1 MRCARRERYSDA
13 GGAMKTDLKKS
24 LDCYRAGRPG
34 EFRVLEVPELTY
46 LAVDGHGDPNSAPE
60 FSAAVEALYPLA
72 YKLKFMSKTRLSH
85 DYVVM
90 PLEGLWTAADMASFT
105 TVRDKT
111 AWSWT
116 LLMMVPDWITQAMFE
131 DAREIV
137 MSTATAAA
145 ASAAGS
151 VRLQTLQEKTCV
163 QTLHIGSYDDEAPL
177 LQRLHDEVIPEL
189 GYRMRGL
196 HHEIYLSDARRVEPA
211 RRRTLLRQPVTR

>member
-1 MRCARRERYSDA
+1 
-13 GGAMKTDLKKS
+13 MKTDFKKS

-46 LAVDGHGDPNSAPE
+46 LAIDGRRDPNAAPQ
-60 FSAAVEALYPLA
+60 FTAALEALYPLA
-72 YKLKFMSKTRLSH
+72 YKLKFMSKAQLRR

-90 PLEGLWTAADMASFT
+90 PLEGLWSADDMASFT
-105 TVRDKT
+105 TARDKS
-111 AWSWT
+111 AWAWT
-116 LLMMVPDWITQAMFE
+116 LLTMVPDWITQPMLD
-131 DAREIV
+131 DARGVV
-137 MSTATAAA
+137 MSTASAAA

-151 VRLQTLQEKTCV
+151 VRLQTLQEETCM
-163 QTLHIGSYDDEAPL
+163 QTLHIGSYDDEAPV
-177 LQRLHDEVIPEL
+177 LQRLHDEVVPEL

>member
-1 MRCARRERYSDA
+1 
-13 GGAMKTDLKKS
+13 MKTDFKKS
-24 LDCYRAGRPG
+24 LDCYRPGKPG
-34 EFRVLEVPELTY
+34 EFRVLEVPELSY
-46 LAVDGHGDPNSAPE
+46 LAIDGHGDPNSAPE
-60 FSAAVEALYPLA
+60 FTAALEALYPLA
-72 YKLKFMSKTRLSH
+72 YKLKFMSRARLDR

-90 PLEGLWTAADMASFT
+90 PLEGLWTADDMATYT
-105 TVRDKT
+105 TARDKS

-116 LLMMVPDWITQAMFE
+116 LLMMVPEWITRSML
-131 DAREIV
+131 DDSRDVV
-137 MSTATAAA
+137 MSTAPAAA

-163 QTLHIGSYDDEAPL
+163 QTLHVGSYDDEAPV

-211 RRRTLLRQPVTR
+211 RLRTLLRQPVAR

>member
-1 MRCARRERYSDA
+1 
-13 GGAMKTDLKKS
+13 MKTDFKKS

-46 LAVDGHGDPNSAPE
+46 LAIDGHGDPNSAPE
-60 FSAAVEALYPLA
+60 FTSALEALYPLA
-72 YKLKFMSKTRLSH
+72 YQLKFMSKTHLGR

-90 PLEGLWTAADMASFT
+90 PLEGLWSADDMASFT
-105 TVRDKT
+105 TARDKS
-111 AWSWT
+111 AWAWT
-116 LLMMVPDWITQAMFE
+116 LLMMVPDWITQWMLD
-131 DAREIV
+131 DARETV
-137 MSTATAAA
+137 MSTANSAA
-145 ASAAGS
+145 ASSAGS

-163 QTLHIGSYDDEAPL
+163 QTLHIGSYDDEAPV

-211 RRRTLLRQPVTR
+211 RRRTLLRQPVMR

>member
-1 MRCARRERYSDA
+1 
-13 GGAMKTDLKKS
+13 MKTDFKKT

-46 LAVDGHGDPNSAPE
+46 LAIDGHGDPNAAPE
-60 FSAAVEALYPLA
+60 FTAALEALYPLA
-72 YKLKFMSKTRLSH
+72 YKLKFMSKAQLGR

-90 PLEGLWTAADMASFT
+90 PLEGLWSADDMASFT
-105 TVRDKT
+105 TARDKS
-111 AWSWT
+111 AWAWT
-116 LLMMVPDWITQAMFE
+116 LLMMVPDWITQPMLD
-131 DAREIV
+131 DARGIV
-137 MSTATAAA
+137 MSTASAAA

-163 QTLHIGSYDDEAPL
+163 QTLHIGSYDDEAPV